1 MKGGGVGEYLKVGV
15 KKEKNKGKRETE
27 GVKNKIPS
35 PWNIISTAMKGGESV
50 KKN

>member
-35 PWNIISTAMKGGESV
+35 PWNIISTAMEGGESV